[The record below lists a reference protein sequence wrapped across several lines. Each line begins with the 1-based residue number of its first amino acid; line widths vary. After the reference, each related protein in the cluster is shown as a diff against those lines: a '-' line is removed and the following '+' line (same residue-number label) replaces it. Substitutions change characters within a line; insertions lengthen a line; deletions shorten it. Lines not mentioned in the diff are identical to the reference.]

1 MCLEIKMDVYIMI
14 CYDLFP
20 CMAETV
26 YEWIQMT
33 SPLYDLQQLPYYPLV
48 ICYIAIEND
57 HRIVSFPM
65 NSMVIFHSYVTVY
78 QRVTLMLVDD
88 DMSINHHF
96 FERWI

>member
-1 MCLEIKMDVYIMI
+1 MMCLEIKMDVYIMI
-14 CYDLFP
+14 RHDLFP

-57 HRIVSFPM
+57 HR
-65 NSMVIFHSYVTVY
+65 NSEFSH
-78 QRVTLMLVDD
+78 
-88 DMSINHHF
+88 
-96 FERWI
+96 E